1 MRVIGRMRATV
12 GGPADRMAM
21 AVTVPLQVVA
31 RTCDL
36 SQFCHAM
43 WRSCNPPGLL
53 LRDDEKRPKF
63 IRRADDTHPGRW
75 EHAPCDPDRA
85 RQEAR
90 QAPPRARSP
99 TDLPP
104 QAWVGGHRSA
114 VVRAGLGLPSS
125 ASWRARNRHAVPL
138 RLTPRRAERVQGR
151 AVAEAAVSGR
161 MIDGTGDPPGRILT
175 PLTATQGCESWSR
188 T

>member
-12 GGPADRMAM
+12 GATADRTALP
-21 AVTVPLQVVA
+21 VTVPSQVVA
-31 RTCDL
+31 WTCDL
-36 SQFCHAM
+36 SRFCNGPRQFCNAHDV
-43 WRSCNPPGLL
+43 L
-53 LRDDEKRPKF
+53 LRDDERARKF
-63 IRRADDTHPGRW
+63 IRPADETPAPRW

-90 QAPPRARSP
+90 QAPPRVRSP

-114 VVRAGLGLPSS
+114 VVRAGLGLPSP

-138 RLTPRRAERVQGR
+138 RVTREPRTAATRVQR
-151 AVAEAAVSGR
+151 E
-161 MIDGTGDPPGRILT
+161 
-175 PLTATQGCESWSR
+175 Q
-188 T
+188 

>member
-1 MRVIGRMRATV
+1 MRVVGRMRATV
-12 GGPADRMAM
+12 GGAGDRMTLP
-21 AVTVPLQVVA
+21 VTVLSQVVA

-36 SQFCHAM
+36 SRFCNAM
-43 WRSCNPPGLL
+43 WAFCYAPRVEAHLV
-53 LRDDEKRPKF
+53 LRDDLTTLKF
-63 IRRADDTHPGRW
+63 IRDADDTPAVRW
-75 EHAPCDPDRA
+75 EHAQCDPDRA

-138 RLTPRRAERVQGR
+138 RL
-151 AVAEAAVSGR
+151 
-161 MIDGTGDPPGRILT
+161 I
-175 PLTATQGCESWSR
+175 R
-188 T
+188 TSASSPEQ